1 MLGRHLLVD
10 MHFCDPARLD
20 DLKVVAGSLEAAV
33 RACGAT
39 RIGELTHEFDPQ
51 GVTVIVGIAES
62 HISIHTWPEKKEAVV
77 DIFTCGEKMNP
88 EAAVLTIVAF
98 LGCQWCKLVEIERGG
113 PNGPCVV
120 RQSEWDQTKI
130 AELGS
135 LV

>member
-10 MHFCDPARLD
+10 MHVCDPARLD

-33 RACGAT
+33 RVCGAT

-62 HISIHTWPEKKEAVV
+62 HISIHTWPEKKKAVV
-77 DIFTCGEKMNP
+77 DIFTCGEQMNP
-88 EAAVLTIVAF
+88 EAAVLTIVSF

-113 PNGPCVV
+113 SYGPRVV
-120 RQSEWDQTKI
+120 REIEWDKAKI